1 MSVSMERRSTTNHQR
16 SDEELIAEFQA
27 GKTDAF
33 TILVGRYK
41 DPLTNY
47 VVRFV
52 GDRDAADD
60 VVQDVF
66 VRVFRKKDAYRPV
79 AKFSTWIYT
88 IAANLSKTELRRRR
102 KHIFFSLSRGKED
115 SDRQPLE
122 IPDLRFAADTP
133 AETES
138 RNLLIQQALD
148 ALNPKFKEILILA
161 DIQDLTYEEIAAI
174 TGMNIG
180 TVKSRLNRARAKLQ
194 KMLRHTIEIEER
206 S

>member
-1 MSVSMERRSTTNHQR
+1 MERRSTTNHQR

-66 VRVFRKKDAYRPV
+66 VRVFRKKNAYRPV

-102 KHIFFSLSRGKED
+102 KHVFFSLSRGKED

-133 AETES
+133 AEKES

-161 DIQDLTYEEIAAI
+161 DIQDLTYEEITAI